1 MKIVMRGAALGAT
14 CLMLAVPADVHAQE
28 SVRLFGE
35 VRVRGEAER
44 PAALDSLDAFTLL
57 RSRIGLDARLS
68 PQARVLLQV
77 QDARTFGEEA
87 STLDGSANRLD
98 MHQAW
103 LQYRLRGRTGVTVR
117 AGRQQLSFGNER
129 LVGAAD
135 WTQIA
140 RSFDGLRVSAGPGR
154 GGRGGWAVH
163 TFATNVRERG
173 RRHTGVQPDRG
184 DHLFAG
190 AFIEAG
196 RVELFTYHDMEA
208 SYRSYTDV
216 DRTTLGGRL
225 DLSLPRVI
233 TASAEGAWQAGNQVP
248 AGAPSQDIRA
258 WMLAGRLG
266 LETGLPFVARLGA
279 GMDILSGDRDPAD
292 GTYRAFNTL
301 YGTGHRYHG
310 YLDLFLDPAGRT
322 QERGLIDGM
331 ASARLA
337 LPGTIA
343 LDVDAHAFWLHQ
355 ELAASPDRFIGWELD
370 LTLPVSLGEGQRLQ
384 LGYSLFRNGV
394 AAPLIGLGADG
405 RTAHWGYAQ
414 LAFSFGG
421 ALPGVL
427 DR

>member
-1 MKIVMRGAALGAT
+1 MTIGVRGAALAAAFFMAAT
-14 CLMLAVPADVHAQE
+14 PAVRAQE
-28 SVRLFGE
+28 AVRLLGE

-44 PAALDSLDAFTLL
+44 PAALDTTDAFTLL
-57 RSRIGLDARLS
+57 RSRIGVDATLSRQARL
-68 PQARVLLQV
+68 LLQV

-87 STLDGSANRLD
+87 STMDGSADRLD

-103 LQYRLRGRTGVTVR
+103 LQYRLEGRLGVAFR

-135 WTQIA
+135 WTQTA
-140 RSFDGLRVSAGPGR
+140 RSFDGLRVSAGPAG
-154 GGRGGWAVH
+154 GGWAVH
-163 TFATNVRERG
+163 TFATNVQERG
-173 RRHTGVQPDRG
+173 RRHTGVQPDRR

-190 AFIEAG
+190 AFVEAG
-196 RVELFTYHDMEA
+196 RVELFAFHDVEAAYRTY
-208 SYRSYTDV
+208 TGV

-248 AGAPSQDIRA
+248 AAAPSQDIRA
-258 WMLAGRLG
+258 WLLAGRLG
-266 LETGLPFVARLGA
+266 LDTGLPVVARLGA
-279 GMDILSGDRDPAD
+279 GMDILSGDHDPAD

-331 ASARLA
+331 ASARLV
-337 LPGTIA
+337 LPGSIA

-370 LTLPVSLGEGQRLQ
+370 LTLPVSLGDGQRLQ
-384 LGYSLFRNGV
+384 LGYSLFRNGL
-394 AAPLIGLGADG
+394 AAPLVGLGAEG
-405 RTAHWGYAQ
+405 RTAHWAYAQ
-414 LAFSFGG
+414 VAFSLGG
-421 ALPGVL
+421 RLPGML